1 MIRNFAICVFVFL
14 SLTVIVGC
22 KKKAAD
28 ASEPIQSAESVPETV
43 FSPEAGAVQPPAEA
57 AVPQQPQDGDPPP
70 STPADGKSR
79 TQTAGEQPSDTP
91 SDAAPRD
98 RIDDMFIYKMTQKR
112 IVPEDFLI
120 GPLENLQSSDYRTSL
135 ILKTANT
142 FFKDLRI
149 GTLNEECIHP
159 SALLLLS
166 SSFGFYLEEEAVPD
180 FVRIG
185 KAEITGK
192 SARINLRFYRDK
204 GVTDGEM
211 ILEETET
218 DDGKKWLITDFQA
231 DLMQL
236 LDEYKPAEEPFE
248 PGAYNFYNWE

>member
-1 MIRNFAICVFVFL
+1 MFFYFFNILN
-14 SLTVIVGC
+14 
-22 KKKAAD
+22 
-28 ASEPIQSAESVPETV
+28 
-43 FSPEAGAVQPPAEA
+43 
-57 AVPQQPQDGDPPP
+57 
-70 STPADGKSR
+70 
-79 TQTAGEQPSDTP
+79 
-91 SDAAPRD
+91 
-98 RIDDMFIYKMTQKR
+98 MFIYKITQKR

-185 KAEITGK
+185 KTEITGK

-231 DLMQL
+231 DLMKL
-236 LDEYKPAEEPFE
+236 FDEYKPPEDPFE